1 MREHGAGIKMDSESD
16 QTKIQIQS
24 PVKEREEEA
33 S

>member
-1 MREHGAGIKMDSESD
+1 MREDGAGIKMDSEGD